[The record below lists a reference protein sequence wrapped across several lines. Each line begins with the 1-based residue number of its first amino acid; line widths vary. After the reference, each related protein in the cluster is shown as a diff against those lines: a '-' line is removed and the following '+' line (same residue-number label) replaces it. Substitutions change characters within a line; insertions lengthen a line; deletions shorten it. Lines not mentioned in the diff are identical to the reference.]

1 MSTGFLKKFQKFS
14 KIDISAH
21 VQEQNASEYA
31 FCRKHMDAAIFYIF
45 RISFYLENITQ
56 EFKQDSTFSGLG
68 NRAIIAWKC
77 DGFTYKIYG
86 TVKRKEGE
94 RQ

>member
-1 MSTGFLKKFQKFS
+1 MSTDFLKKFEKFS

-21 VQEQNASEYA
+21 VQGRNASEYA

-45 RISFYLENITQ
+45 RMSSYLENITQ